1 MAAVSTYES
10 TQKNSFRV
18 WPKSSAKSLPRAVNG
33 DGSGWRSAYKSS
45 PISRAR
51 LFPLRQRKHRKLTL
65 RSELGNV
72 SLRVDYG
79 LDRQTG
85 QWLSPVQ
92 RAWGMGPHQKLT
104 PGFAEKLCFTVTAT
118 GCYEEAAQVVS
129 KWSGSMDD
137 STLHSL
143 VQRMGAQAEEQ
154 RQGRSTQSPAE
165 RQPQRAASALAVL
178 MVDGWQVRHRGEG
191 WGRKKTSKSRVE
203 WHEMKT
209 GVFYLQEQAAQTEG
223 GRGLIEDKVMVSVV
237 GEPME
242 LGQRLHWEAQRGGL
256 GRARQQLFLGDGAPW
271 IWNLKQDRWDKAI
284 GLLDFFHA
292 SQHLW
297 EVGRAVT
304 GEEEGKL
311 VPWVEKRLH
320 QLRHGQEKKLLSEL
334 AGLKRKRG
342 AAAEALAREQN
353 YFASHAS
360 RMNYQTLA
368 HRGWP
373 IGSGAVESACRQKQC
388 RFKRPGQF
396 WTSKGLRNLIAL
408 DEARRNYHWDQLW
421 TSN

>member
-1 MAAVSTYES
+1 M
-10 TQKNSFRV
+10 
-18 WPKSSAKSLPRAVNG
+18 PRAENG
-33 DGSGWRSAYKSS
+33 GESAWRSDCNNSLINK
-45 PISRAR
+45 AR
-51 LFPLRQRKHRKLTL
+51 LFPLGQRRRRKLTL
-65 RSELGNV
+65 RSELGSI
-72 SLRVDYG
+72 SLKVDYG
-79 LDRQTG
+79 QDRRTG
-85 QWLSPVQ
+85 QWLSPVP
-92 RAWGMGPHQKLT
+92 RGWGLGPHQKLT

-143 VQRMGAQAEEQ
+143 VQRMGEQAGEQ
-154 RQGRSTQSPAE
+154 RQERSTQPARE
-165 RQPQRAASALAVL
+165 RQPQRADSALAVL

-191 WGRKKTSKSRVE
+191 WGRKKTSKPRVE

-223 GRGLIEDKVMVSVV
+223 GRGLIEDKVVVSVV
-237 GEPME
+237 GEPMA
-242 LGQRLHWEAQRGGL
+242 LGERLHWEALRGGL
-256 GRARQQLFLGDGAPW
+256 GRARQQLFLGDGAAW
-271 IWNLKQDRWDKAI
+271 IWNLKRDRWDQAI

-297 EVGRAVT
+297 AVGRAVQ
-304 GEEEGKL
+304 GDEADRL

-320 QLRHGQEKKLLSEL
+320 QLRHGQEKKMLSEL
-334 AGLKRKRG
+334 AGLKKKRG
-342 AAAEALAREQN
+342 AAGEVLAREQS

-360 RMNYQTLA
+360 RMNYQTIA
-368 HRGWP
+368 RRGWP

-396 WTSKGLRNLIAL
+396 WTSKGLCNLIAL
-408 DEARRNYHWDQLW
+408 DEARRNHHWDQLW
-421 TSN
+421 ASN

>member
-1 MAAVSTYES
+1 
-10 TQKNSFRV
+10 
-18 WPKSSAKSLPRAVNG
+18 VNG
-33 DGSGWRSAYKSS
+33 GESAWRSACRSS
-45 PISRAR
+45 PINKAR
-51 LFPLRQRKHRKLTL
+51 FPPLGQRKRRKLTL
-65 RSELGNV
+65 RSELG
-72 SLRVDYG
+72 SLRLRVDYG
-79 LDRQTG
+79 QDRQTG
-85 QWLSPVQ
+85 QWLSPAQ
-92 RAWGMGPHQKLT
+92 RAWGLKPHQKLT

-143 VQRMGAQAEEQ
+143 VQRRGKQAGEQ
-154 RQGRSTQSPAE
+154 REE
-165 RQPQRAASALAVL
+165 RLARVPKERESRREDSALAVL

-191 WGRKKTSKSRVE
+191 WGRKRAAKPRVE

-223 GRGLIEDKVMVSVV
+223 GRGLIEDKVVVSVV
-237 GEPME
+237 GEPLE
-242 LGQRLHWEAQRGGL
+242 LGRRLHWEAWRGGL

-271 IWNLKQDRWDKAI
+271 IWNLKQDRWSKAI

-297 EVGRAVT
+297 EVGRTVVGAA
-304 GEEEGKL
+304 ESRL
-311 VPWVEKRLH
+311 APWVEKRLH
-320 QLRHGQEKKLLSEL
+320 QLRHGREKKVLSEL
-334 AGLKRKRG
+334 AGLSQKRG
-342 AAAEALAREQN
+342 AAGEVLAREQN

-360 RMNYQTLA
+360 PMNYQA
-368 HRGWP
+368 IARRGWP

-396 WTSKGLRNLIAL
+396 WTPKGLRNLIAL
-408 DEARRNYHWDQLW
+408 DEARRNHHWDQLW
-421 TSN
+421 ASN

>member
-1 MAAVSTYES
+1 M
-10 TQKNSFRV
+10 
-18 WPKSSAKSLPRAVNG
+18 NG
-33 DGSGWRSAYKSS
+33 VGSGWRSACKSS
-45 PISRAR
+45 PINRAR
-51 LFPLRQRKHRKLTL
+51 LFPLGQRKHRKLTL
-65 RSELGNV
+65 RSELGSI

-79 LDRQTG
+79 QDRRTG
-85 QWLSPVQ
+85 QWLSPVP
-92 RAWGMGPHQKLT
+92 RVWGLGPHQKLT

-143 VQRMGAQAEEQ
+143 VQRMGEQAEEQ
-154 RQGRSTQSPAE
+154 RQERSTQAPKE
-165 RQPQRAASALAVL
+165 RQPQRADSALAVL

-191 WGRKKTSKSRVE
+191 WGRKKTAKPRVE

-209 GVFYLQEQAAQTEG
+209 GVFYLQEQAAQTQG
-223 GRGLIEDKVMVSVV
+223 GRGLIEDKVVVSVV

-271 IWNLKQDRWDKAI
+271 IWNLKQDRWDKAL

-297 EVGRAVT
+297 EVGRAVV
-304 GEEEGKL
+304 GKEQSQL
-311 VPWVEKRLH
+311 APWVEARLH
-320 QLRHGQEKKLLSEL
+320 QLRHGQEKKVLAEL

-342 AAAEALAREQN
+342 AAGKGLAREQN
-353 YFASHAS
+353 YFAHHAG
-360 RMNYQTLA
+360 RMNYQA
-368 HRGWP
+368 IANRGWP

-396 WTSKGLRNLIAL
+396 WTPKGLRNLIAL
-408 DEARRNYHWDQLW
+408 DEARRNHHWDQLW